1 MARLFWRTELASLL
15 KSHGLWQ
22 PGFSGSFSRNGEVKI
37 YQRQDLPVSLD
48 LAPLCSVGTKRAQG
62 DRYRA
67 LRRGNYFTWKKRIMF
82 HISPRTKEGLPSAIS
97 AASMLTSFTWGEAI
111 YELNTGCNLLFSDAL
126 VDLFLLLVCIVQCC
140 PRPPLGPRR
149 AKRT

>member
-67 LRRGNYFTWKKRIMF
+67 LRRGKLLYLEEENYVPYQPKNQRGVAVCYFRCVDANQF
-82 HISPRTKEGLPSAIS
+82 YLGRS
-97 AASMLTSFTWGEAI
+97 
-111 YELNTGCNLLFSDAL
+111 NL
-126 VDLFLLLVCIVQCC
+126 
-140 PRPPLGPRR
+140 
-149 AKRT
+149 